1 MDDVASVVGT
11 ERADINMRE
20 YDAVDME
27 IEGERGRNLVNE
39 LAATD
44 RLSEALDLAPSMLA
58 SRATKMFT
66 EGDGQARM
74 SEERALAMV
83 PTLYLLNLA
92 REAVAELFSHTSACD
107 LVLGGWSSCSSR
119 APCAPDGNYIF
130 TLAGHSR
137 ST

>member
-27 IEGERGRNLVNE
+27 IEGVRGRNLDNE

-44 RLSEALDLAPSMLA
+44 GLGEAFDLAPSMLA

-66 EGDGQARM
+66 EGDGQPRM
-74 SEERALAMV
+74 S
-83 PTLYLLNLA
+83 
-92 REAVAELFSHTSACD
+92 D
-107 LVLGGWSSCSSR
+107 
-119 APCAPDGNYIF
+119 
-130 TLAGHSR
+130 
-137 ST
+137 